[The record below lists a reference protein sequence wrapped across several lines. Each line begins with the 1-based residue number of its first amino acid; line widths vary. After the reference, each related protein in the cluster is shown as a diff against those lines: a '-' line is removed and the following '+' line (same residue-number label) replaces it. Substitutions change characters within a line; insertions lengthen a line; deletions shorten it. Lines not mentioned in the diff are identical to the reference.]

1 MEFTEEQKAIFDFVA
16 HGSGHGIID
25 AVAGAGKT
33 TTIMECA
40 RYIPEDATALF
51 CAFNNSIASEIRKK
65 FQKRGMS
72 HIVVKTMHALGLQ
85 ILNENSHIG
94 EKAKLQNNKYETLLR
109 SPDLEEKFNPFIAQM
124 SGERGGS
131 FDHLFRRRLLN
142 INQKFRLTLCGES
155 FEEFREMVLKF
166 RIFRGRAP
174 EQLLSP
180 EEKEQARINLMAFQE
195 CNRILLNAGNLLAQ
209 EKLII
214 DYTDML
220 YLPHLWRQQP
230 FNKFHFLFVDE
241 CQDLSRSQFAIA
253 AKYAKSNGRILA
265 VGDPY
270 QSIYGF
276 TGADTESF
284 ERVQRYTQAT
294 PLTLTHSFRCPKK
307 VIELAQKIRSDI
319 TGVKEEE
326 GVVLEIDYDEFYKQL
341 KPEDMVLSRFRM
353 PLIRVLLKLI
363 NQEIKVF
370 VNHAEVL
377 EIVNE
382 LKSLFT
388 EEEWQTPITSYP
400 NQFITLRGKVI
411 ARRGEMIEKEY
422 EWVTDPAVRYAIIKR
437 EVEHLRDVML
447 SLTNSYLRWQEFC
460 QTPFEIVAQLK
471 ERMTDRKGA
480 VVLSTIHRAKGL
492 ENRRVFLL
500 EANRLPHMPSGA
512 QKWEYIQEKNLLYVA
527 LTRSL
532 QELYLINFDG
542 VLEQEIEHSL
552 YDLLPEFLI

>member
-1 MEFTEEQKAIFDFVA
+1 MDFTEEQKAIFDFVA

-51 CAFNNSIASEIRKK
+51 CAFNNSIAGEIRRK

-72 HIVVKTMHALGLQ
+72 NIVVKTMHALGLQ

-94 EKAKLQNNKYETLLR
+94 ERAKLQNNKYETLLR
-109 SPDLEEKFNPFIAQM
+109 SPDLEEKLNPFIAQM

-131 FDHLFRRRLLN
+131 FDHLFRRRLLD

-155 FEEFREMVLKF
+155 FEEFHEMVLKF
-166 RIFRGRAP
+166 RIFRGRIP

-241 CQDLSRSQFAIA
+241 CQDLSRSQFEIA
-253 AKYAKSNGRILA
+253 TKYAKSDGRILA

-307 VIELAQKIRSDI
+307 VIERAQKIRSDI

-400 NQFITLRGKVI
+400 NQFITLRDKVI

-437 EVEHLRDVML
+437 QVEHLRDVMF
-447 SLTNSYLRWQEFC
+447 SLTNSYQRWQEVC

-500 EANRLPHMPSGA
+500 EANRLPHIPSGA

-542 VLEQEIEHSL
+542 VLEQEIEQSL